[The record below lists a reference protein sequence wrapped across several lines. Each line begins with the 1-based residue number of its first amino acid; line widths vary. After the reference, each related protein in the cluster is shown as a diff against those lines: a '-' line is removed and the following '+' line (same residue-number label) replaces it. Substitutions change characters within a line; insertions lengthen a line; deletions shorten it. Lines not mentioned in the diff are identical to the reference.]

1 MKYLAVISTFV
12 LALISGPALADDSHA
27 SCKAN
32 VPEGYTAAVN
42 DAFCISA
49 DMESAGKA
57 AVRAECMPILQKK
70 SVDKRIAMASSA
82 IMKGIAVRQ
91 AEIKRHR

>member
-1 MKYLAVISTFV
+1 MKDLAVISTLV
-12 LALISGPALADDSHA
+12 LALISGPALADDFYA
-27 SCKAN
+27 SCKVN

-42 DAFCISA
+42 GAFCICA

-57 AVRAECMPILQKK
+57 AVRAEWMPILQEK

-82 IMKGIAVRQ
+82 IMAIVTKCAP
-91 AEIKRHR
+91 H